1 MNLPT
6 SSQPKKTSH
15 SRGKTTGW
23 AAFDQKHR
31 QGHALES
38 ETEHDPFPP
47 ISRAIVSPNPRQNL
61 AGNNSSYKKPFSAV
75 LQSSVDFPRLAHNKN
90 EEKQL
95 LSDDSS
101 NVQGTSKDL
110 VQESHTAELKKL
122 MELHSWAANELI
134 VDIVEALDNDFVKA
148 STLLE
153 GMLSAG
159 LFEGDKEC
167 KREKQNTSSQDSSH
181 DELTRI
187 KDFSSGKNVD
197 FSDGTD
203 TLNNDPYSVNK
214 YMIDEKSLRGK
225 TYDDSIGT
233 RSILDHLKSLPLEPE
248 WEEEEEEDVYLR
260 FRKDAIRVLRSA
272 SQHSRAAQN
281 AFLRGDHSSAQHH
294 SLKAREEWL
303 VAERLNDSAAK
314 DILSIRN
321 SNNNIWTLDLHGLHK
336 TEAVQALKERLR
348 KLESQVPSNRS
359 VSPKRLHRIYQKN
372 GVAQSSS
379 VECLTFIDKEKVDKP
394 QSGQR
399 PLSLQVITGVGN
411 HSRMEALL
419 PTAVRSFLDE
429 NGYRFDDIRP
439 GVITVRLKFRQN

>member
-1 MNLPT
+1 MNLST
-6 SSQPKKTSH
+6 SSQQKKTSH
-15 SRGKTTGW
+15 SRGKSTGW
-23 AAFDQKHR
+23 AAFDRKHR
-31 QGHALES
+31 QEHALES
-38 ETEHDPFPP
+38 EIQHDPFPP
-47 ISRAIVSPNPRQNL
+47 ISRAIVLPNPCQNL
-61 AGNNSSYKKPFSAV
+61 AGNNNSYNKRPFSAV
-75 LQSSVDFPRLAHNKN
+75 LRSAVDFPGLAHNGN
-90 EEKQL
+90 VEKQL

-101 NVQGTSKDL
+101 DVQGTSRDL
-110 VQESHTAELKKL
+110 VQESHTAEL
-122 MELHSWAANELI
+122 HSWAENELI
-134 VDIVEALDNDFVKA
+134 VDIVEALNNDFVKA

-167 KREKQNTSSQDSSH
+167 KSAKQNTSSQDSSL
-181 DELTRI
+181 DELMRN

-203 TLNNDPYSVNK
+203 TLNNDFNSVNK
-214 YMIDEKSLRGK
+214 YMFDEKSFGGK
-225 TYDDSIGT
+225 TYDDSTGT
-233 RSILDHLKSLPLEPE
+233 RSILAHLKSLPLEPE
-248 WEEEEEEDVYLR
+248 CGEEEEEDVYLR

-281 AFLRGDHSSAQHH
+281 DFLRGDHSSARHH

-314 DILSIRN
+314 DILNIRN
-321 SNNNIWTLDLHGLHK
+321 SNNDIWTLDLHGLHK

-359 VSPKRLHRIYQKN
+359 VSPKRLHRIHQKN
-372 GVAQSSS
+372 GVARSSS
-379 VECLTFIDKEKVDKP
+379 VECLTSIDKEKMDKP

-411 HSRMEALL
+411 HSRMQASL
-419 PTAVRSFLDE
+419 PAAVRSFLNED
-429 NGYRFDDIRP
+429 GYRFDDTRP